1 MSVLPPPE
9 EKPRAV
15 RSMFDR
21 IATRYDRLN
30 RVLTGGSDLRWR
42 RDVVRRLS
50 LGPGDRVLDLA
61 CGTGDF
67 AAIAA
72 AAGAAVVGLDFA
84 GRMLALAQ
92 RRRVPGA
99 EWVLGD
105 ALRLPFADASFDAAV
120 CGFALRNFAALPPV
134 FAELARV
141 LRPGGRLG
149 LLEVDEPANPL
160 VRAGHRLYFQR
171 VVPIIGGWLSGD
183 RQAYRYLPQSA
194 VYLPEARTLAAWLR
208 EAGFRE
214 VRKRQYMLG
223 AVQAIVAVR
232 A

>member
-1 MSVLPPPE
+1 MSVLPSPE

-15 RSMFDR
+15 RTMFDR
-21 IATRYDRLN
+21 IAPRYDRLN
-30 RVLTGGSDLRWR
+30 RILTGGSDLRWR
-42 RDVVRRLS
+42 RELVRRLAIR
-50 LGPGDRVLDLA
+50 PGDRVLDLA

-67 AAIAA
+67 AAIAV
-72 AAGAAVVGLDFA
+72 AAGAEVVGLDFA

-92 RRRVPGA
+92 RRGVPRT
-99 EWVLGD
+99 EWVQGD
-105 ALRLPFADASFDAAV
+105 ALRLPFADVSFDAAL

-160 VRAGHRLYFQR
+160 FRAGHRLYFRR
-171 VVPIIGGWLSGD
+171 VVPVVGGWLSGD

-194 VYLPEARTLAAWLR
+194 VYLPDARTLAGWLR
-208 EAGFRE
+208 EAGFRDI
-214 VRKRQYMLG
+214 RKRQFMFG
-223 AVQAIVAVR
+223 AIQAISAVR